1 MPYLTA
7 LLIVMTET
15 TWTVRYISKEN
26 QKWMGL
32 MVQKVLW
39 IRTVR
44 NMLHLMALLTVMAEM
59 TWMVRW
65 NAKLR
70 CYIPWRCWQWWPW
83 RLGRCA
89 RLRGRTQKR
98 WVWYTTFDGLAGTD
112 GRDDLNDTPDCEGGT
127 QSWQW
132 WPRWLHQ
139 RHWNPR
145 YQPSWPDQILTVHHM
160 PHSMALLTLMAETTW
175 TVCRIARENLKL
187 TVMADTNRRGRNRNP
202 RVSRGSVQSKHAKST
217 ETATI
222 WLTGSNC
229 GRINYSIAWC
239 VRSIVFRWLNT
250 LEIMIRMLTRCG
262 YCGYCEGASIWWWI
276 SRFTVMWHGRI
287 VSRVVSKNL
296 WEPNESGASSSP
308 TSGLFGRRAF

>member
-1 MPYLTA
+1 MIFHGAADSDGRDDLDDVLDCGGEPKNDGFDIPHSMA
-7 LLIVMTET
+7 LLGLMAET
-15 TWTVRYISKEN
+15 TWTIRRIAKGEPKADSDGQDDCIRGTGTLDTNRRGRTRYWRFITCR
-26 QKWMGL
+26 
-32 MVQKVLW
+32 
-39 IRTVR
+39 IR
-44 NMLHLMALLTVMAEM
+44 
-59 TWMVRW
+59 
-65 NAKLR
+65 
-70 CYIPWRCWQWWPW
+70 WRCWQWWPW
-83 RLGRCA
+83 RLGRYA
-89 RLRGRTQKR
+89 
-98 WVWYTTFDGLAGTD
+98 GL
-112 GRDDLNDTPDCEGGT
+112 RDDLNDTPDCEGGT